1 MGAHTVW
8 LPAEHFMNINNWD
21 DSLKSSA
28 SHYIKQVEEW
38 IVSNGEGYELAPDE
52 SIQDMLRT
60 MSTPANAIT
69 PTIITKPT
77 LNEDVE
83 SNELAFYSF
92 TVDGAKPFAC
102 SQCGKAFAD
111 RTQLKTH
118 SRVHSGEKPFTCSE
132 CGKAFSQRSILTR
145 HLRIHSGEKPF
156 ACGRCGKAFSR
167 KSNMK
172 AHLRV
177 HSGEKP
183 YACIQ
188 CGKAFADKNSL
199 KRHLRL
205 HSGEKPFSCEKCGK
219 SFTHSNSRNNHVKQ
233 CKISDTVVWGEDIHE
248 YLTLWQA
255 FIFWV
260 CWKGISWE
268 NVGHFR
274 QFPMHFF
281 DYIAPSFYRSREI
294 TKCNQQFETI
304 HLVSFWTVL
313 WYGNL
318 NIQYYPEI
326 IENFHFIG
334 FLPFSLGSAVGGQA
348 RECDLLTQ
356 KKSRKLIKHN
366 KFQRKKYL
374 SIWWMSQRPG
384 RLSAREQNVENIP
397 FTRWLSTKLQRREHT
412 LRDKGVTNANSKVLY
427 ISP

>member
-1 MGAHTVW
+1 MTNSQIKPYCEEDGLFYMGAQTVW

-21 DSLKSSA
+21 DSLKPSA
-28 SHYIKQVEEW
+28 SYYIKQVEEW
-38 IVSNGEGYELAPDE
+38 IKSKEEGDELGRGGVTQDISHAMSNPMNVVVNEEQE
-52 SIQDMLRT
+52 
-60 MSTPANAIT
+60 AI
-69 PTIITKPT
+69 IAKPT
-77 LNEDVE
+77 SNEDVQ
-83 SNELAFYSF
+83 SNDLTFYSF

-233 CKISDTVVWGEDIHE
+233 CKISDTVV
-248 YLTLWQA
+248 
-255 FIFWV
+255 
-260 CWKGISWE
+260 
-268 NVGHFR
+268 
-274 QFPMHFF
+274 
-281 DYIAPSFYRSREI
+281 
-294 TKCNQQFETI
+294 
-304 HLVSFWTVL
+304 
-313 WYGNL
+313 
-318 NIQYYPEI
+318 
-326 IENFHFIG
+326 
-334 FLPFSLGSAVGGQA
+334 
-348 RECDLLTQ
+348 
-356 KKSRKLIKHN
+356 
-366 KFQRKKYL
+366 
-374 SIWWMSQRPG
+374 
-384 RLSAREQNVENIP
+384 
-397 FTRWLSTKLQRREHT
+397 
-412 LRDKGVTNANSKVLY
+412 
-427 ISP
+427 